1 MPREV
6 EQVDVKSWGNL
17 TKNFSP
23 KGKKGLLT
31 KLPLQ
36 YIQVQRQ
43 YNKSEQQTEAS
54 ENPPGPK
61 VNILSKHNEFKT
73 QHQSIAQSLPPNHI
87 VNGLIQIAKTSS
99 CLKIECIEIKHAFI
113 I

>member
-17 TKNFSP
+17 TKNFSL

-43 YNKSEQQTEAS
+43 YNKSEQQMEAP
-54 ENPPGPK
+54 ENPPGTK
-61 VNILSKHNEFKT
+61 VKYLSKHNEFKA
-73 QHQSIAQSLPPNHI
+73 QSIAQR
-87 VNGLIQIAKTSS
+87 
-99 CLKIECIEIKHAFI
+99 
-113 I
+113 